1 MTLFMNYLFFCALPL
16 LLAWLAIVGS
26 LLLLIRL
33 SERHE
38 QQAHMPPPTGGLEQ
52 VLRRWKEP
60 GALESQRT

>member
-1 MTLFMNYLFFCALPL
+1 MNLFMSYLFFCALPL

-26 LLLLIRL
+26 VLLLVRL

-38 QQAHMPPPTGGLEQ
+38 QQTHMPPSTGGLEQ

-60 GALESQRT
+60 AALESQRT